1 MIGIKDMDMPKS
13 CMECNFC
20 VEGLISYCECMFTAK
35 LVGKYNDIRD
45 IDCPLIEIEE

>member
-13 CMECNFC
+13 CKECDFC
-20 VEGLISYCECMFTAK
+20 VEGLISYCECMFTDK